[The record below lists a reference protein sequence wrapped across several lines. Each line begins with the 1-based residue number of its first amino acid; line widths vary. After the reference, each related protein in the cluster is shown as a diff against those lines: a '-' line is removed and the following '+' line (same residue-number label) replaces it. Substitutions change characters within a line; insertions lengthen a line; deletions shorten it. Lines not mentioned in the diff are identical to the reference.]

1 MSEPRSFTVR
11 PFSKQPRNDHKDAFR
26 VHLSPSSLTFL
37 RLRAG
42 DLCSLQLAEGPP
54 KTAIAWNAL
63 ENIQNTV
70 VQTSKTL
77 QDCYGIKLGDKVS
90 IAKVDGPIEEVETA
104 RLEECTDPT
113 RLTSYGVLSETD
125 RGHWEWCLEYSLSKC
140 EIVSTGLIF
149 EVELKGHRRSF
160 RVAEIWGQN
169 PNSTNTIFRF
179 TENSKVKIGE
189 GKEAADRVA
198 PIELRL
204 SGLGGMSRQVERIN
218 EALADFNS
226 KTERLI
232 MPSFYE
238 HSRGMIIYGP
248 KGTGKTALLQQLET
262 AGWKRSFRIGTSTM
276 SRNVGEG
283 ESKLR
288 KVFSEALRS
297 QPSLVIIDQVEFIA
311 PRRTSH
317 DSMSLAS
324 VLCESLDS
332 IKNAHVLVVAAT
344 RHPNDVDDALRTP
357 HRLAIEIE
365 LPVPTAKDRAEI
377 LRAIR
382 GSSTEPSDSLLEM
395 IAEKTHGYVGAD
407 LFALLQVACRKAR
420 NRQLL
425 EHGFSDSFRS
435 SSVSALQR
443 ETPVGEDT
451 VMPLKICEAD
461 VLFAL
466 QEIRPTAM
474 REVLLETPKV
484 RWSDIG
490 GHHEIKRRLQKAVQR
505 PLKVRRPNSKTR
517 GKIYLTVPVSRTNE
531 KAQRQ

>member
-1 MSEPRSFTVR
+1 MSESRSFTVR
-11 PFSKQPRNDHKDAFR
+11 PFSKQPRNDLKDSFR

-42 DLCSLQLAEGPP
+42 DLCSLQLAEGTP

-90 IAKVDGPIEEVETA
+90 IAKVHAPLEDVDTA
-104 RLEECTDPT
+104 CLEECTDPD
-113 RLTSYGVLSETD
+113 RISSYGVLSESD
-125 RGHWEWCLEYSLSKC
+125 RGHWEWCLEYPLLKC
-140 EIVSTGLIF
+140 EILSTGLIF

-160 RVAEIWGQN
+160 RVAEVWGQN
-169 PNSTNTIFRF
+169 PNSINTIFRF
-179 TENSKVKIGE
+179 TENSKIKIGRDQE
-189 GKEAADRVA
+189 TADGLGLIKV
-198 PIELRL
+198 RL

-218 EALADFNS
+218 EGLADFNS
-226 KTERLI
+226 KAERLK

-248 KGTGKTALLQQLET
+248 KGTGKTALLQQMEA
-262 AGWKRSFRIGTSTM
+262 AGWKKSFRIGTSTI
-276 SRNVGEG
+276 SRNVGDG

-288 KVFSEALRS
+288 KVFFEALRS

-311 PRRTSH
+311 PRRTTH

-365 LPVPTAKDRAEI
+365 LPVPSAKDRAEI

-382 GSSTEPSDSLLEM
+382 GSSNEPSDSLLEI

-407 LFALLQVACRKAR
+407 LFALLQLACRKAR
-420 NRQLL
+420 HRQLL
-425 EHGFSDSFRS
+425 EHGFFNSCS
-435 SSVSALQR
+435 STSSAVSIFQSV
-443 ETPVGEDT
+443 TPVDEGD
-451 VMPLKICEAD
+451 MPLKICEAD

-490 GHHEIKRRLQKAVQR
+490 GHHEIKQRLRKAVQR
-505 PLKVRRPNSKTR
+505 PLKVRRPT
-517 GKIYLTVPVSRTNE
+517 YF
-531 KAQRQ
+531 